1 VQHHS
6 VDAFRHQGI
15 PQSAHGVVVRTLCR
29 GSCGYFRGSVVT
41 DETTHMHERRRW
53 LALYVLCLG
62 SLMIVLDATIVNVA
76 LPSIR
81 DDLGFSQT
89 SLAWVVNAYLL
100 TFGGCLLLGGRL
112 GDLYGGRRLF
122 LLGIALFTLASL
134 CCGLATTQGTLIAA
148 RAVQGVGGAIASAV
162 SLSLIMT
169 LFTAPSERAKAMG
182 VFGFVASGGGSIG
195 VLLGG
200 VLTDILDWHWIFL
213 VNLPIGVVV
222 ALLSRRLL
230 PADGVAHR
238 GQLDVAGA
246 VTVTASLMLATY
258 AIVNGNDN
266 GWTSGETIGLLIGA
280 AALLA
285 TFIAIEARVPAPL
298 MPLRLLGLR
307 NVAVANVVGML
318 WAGAMFAWFFMSA
331 LYLQLVL
338 GYSPLEVGLA
348 FLPSNVIMGILS
360 IGVSAKLV
368 MRFGFR
374 RPLAAG
380 LGLATAGLLLF
391 ARAPVDGEFLV
402 DVLPSMVLLGVGA
415 GIAFNPVLMAAMSDV
430 EPQESGLASGL
441 VNTSFMMGGALG
453 LAVLASAATART
465 DDLVAAGSDRLSA
478 LVGGYHVAFLVGAA
492 FAVLAA
498 TIGASLLRTRLAPAG
513 HESGPVGD
521 VAVADAQ

>member
-1 VQHHS
+1 
-6 VDAFRHQGI
+6 
-15 PQSAHGVVVRTLCR
+15 
-29 GSCGYFRGSVVT
+29 VT
-41 DETTHMHERRRW
+41 EDTARMQDRRRW

-134 CCGLATTQGTLIAA
+134 CCGLATAQGTLIAA
-148 RAVQGVGGAIASAV
+148 RAVQGVGGAVASAV

-169 LFTAPSERAKAMG
+169 LFTEPSERAKAMG

-200 VLTDILDWHWIFL
+200 VLTDVLDWHWIFL
-213 VNLPIGVVV
+213 VNLPIGVAVS
-222 ALLSRRLL
+222 LLSRRLL
-230 PADGVAHR
+230 PADSGVVQR
-238 GQLDVAGA
+238 GRLDVAGA
-246 VTVTASLMLATY
+246 VTVTGSLMLATY
-258 AIVNGNDN
+258 AIVNGNEN
-266 GWTSGETIGLLIGA
+266 GWTSGETLGLLA
-280 AALLA
+280 AAVALLA
-285 TFIAIEARVPAPL
+285 TFIAIEARVAAPL

-348 FLPSNVIMGILS
+348 FLPANVIMGILS
-360 IGVSAKLV
+360 IGVSASLV

-374 RPLAAG
+374 RPLAVG

-391 ARAPVDGEFLV
+391 ARAPVGGEFLV

-465 DDLVAAGSDRLSA
+465 DDLVAAGSDQLSA

-513 HESGPVGD
+513 HETAPVGE
-521 VAVADAQ
+521 VAIADAP